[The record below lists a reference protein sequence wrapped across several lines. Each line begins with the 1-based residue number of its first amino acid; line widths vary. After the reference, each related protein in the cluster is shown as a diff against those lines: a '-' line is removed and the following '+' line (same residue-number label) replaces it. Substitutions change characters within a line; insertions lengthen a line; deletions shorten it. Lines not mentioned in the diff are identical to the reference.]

1 MNEQELITKAGHIR
15 ELAKENPLDV
25 EIFKFIEES
34 FNIIFFGDIE
44 EAENFLD
51 KFIMPFAKEKKC
63 LTDFRQKKN
72 KILRK
77 IQKAAEQALKEQ
89 QALER
94 KAERAAEMARLPN
107 WIWIDDR
114 GKRRLNEIDFIEDFS
129 LTYQL
134 KYFSGCFFGI
144 DGRITNIAICQKVQ
158 SILGNYFTEKI
169 AQMTK
174 RVVEG
179 LQNKCYCEEIEPST
193 NKIHISNGYLR
204 TDEKGLF
211 TVFIP
216 QKEFCLNRLNVKYTE
231 EKQKPKRF
239 LKYLSEV
246 YKPEDIRTI
255 QQFLGYCLLP
265 TNRLQLCLILNGEG
279 GEGKTQ
285 LGQIFSDI
293 IGEGNIIQNKLQK
306 VQERFG
312 LANCSNKLVFLDD
325 DLDGKALIET
335 GNFKTLVTSKGK
347 LEAEMKN
354 VQQNSGQFYIRFICF
369 SNRVLQSLYDQTEGF
384 YRRLLVLQTKPKDKS
399 RITIRD
405 LGELILK
412 EEKTGVFQWLIDG
425 LNDLISNDWNLYIS
439 ENSQS
444 LSETLKRESDSVEL
458 FFTENPYIILG
469 KGGAIHTADLYTE
482 YIYYCGDNALKPI
495 SEYVFPK
502 IISERQKR
510 YNIQKTDQ
518 LTINGKR
525 ARGYKGITFLKKHTN
540 STSDENS
547 VKNSTIIKAIS

>member
-231 EKQKPKRF
+231 EKQKTKRF